1 MTPKAIGGI
10 LLAVLVAC
18 AGIWIWAESRTSAID
33 QVRRQVE
40 QRADY
45 ETARAEALDARV
57 SLFLNNFGD
66 ASKHLEAAR
75 TSLMHLQTML
85 REVGL
90 AERAGRLEIVLSNLK
105 DAQRLAGQL
114 NASAQNA
121 AAAALD
127 ALTAVRPAE
136 Q

>member
-10 LLAVLVAC
+10 LLAVVVAC
-18 AGIWIWAESRTSAID
+18 AGIWIWAESRTSAVD

-66 ASKHLEAAR
+66 ASKHFEAAR

-85 REVGL
+85 REVGQ
-90 AERAGRLEIVLSNLK
+90 AERAGRIEIVLSSLK
-105 DAQRLAGQL
+105 DAQRMAAQL
-114 NASAQNA
+114 DANAQNA
-121 AAAALD
+121 AAAALQ
-127 ALTAVRPAE
+127 ALSAVGLSE
-136 Q
+136 